1 MGLYEWREDQYN
13 EYVKGLLTER
23 NMLMKKEQLICRGC
37 GNGCFLEVVHDGD
50 TLIELAGNSCDGG
63 RRYATEQLLR
73 NYLQTVLPTVD
84 GREVQVISREK
95 VSQPI
100 RLRCLKALEG
110 IVLETPV
117 IKGEMVLCDAA
128 DTGVDIVA
136 AENLF

>member
-1 MGLYEWREDQYN
+1 
-13 EYVKGLLTER
+13 
-23 NMLMKKEQLICRGC
+23 MKKEQLVCRCC
-37 GNGCFLEVVHDGD
+37 GNGCFLEAVHDED
-50 TLIELAGNSCDGG
+50 RLIELTGNRCDGG

-73 NYLQTVLPTVD
+73 DFLKTTLRTND
-84 GREVQVISREK
+84 GRQVQVISREK
-95 VSQPI
+95 VSQQV

-128 DTGVDIVA
+128 DSGVDIIA

>member
-1 MGLYEWREDQYN
+1 MN
-13 EYVKGLLTER
+13 
-23 NMLMKKEQLICRGC
+23 MKKEQLTCRGC
-37 GNGCFLEVVHDGD
+37 GNGCFLEAVHDGD
-50 TLIELAGNSCDGG
+50 TLIELAGNCCDGG
-63 RRYATEQLLR
+63 RRYAEEQLLKS
-73 NYLQTVLPTVD
+73 YLQTVLPTAD

-128 DTGVDIVA
+128 DTGVDMIA

>member
-1 MGLYEWREDQYN
+1 M
-13 EYVKGLLTER
+13 
-23 NMLMKKEQLICRGC
+23 
-37 GNGCFLEVVHDGD
+37 
-50 TLIELAGNSCDGG
+50 
-63 RRYATEQLLR
+63 
-73 NYLQTVLPTVD
+73 QTVLPTVD
-84 GREVQVISREK
+84 GREVQVVSREK
-95 VSQPI
+95 VSQAI

>member
-1 MGLYEWREDQYN
+1 M
-13 EYVKGLLTER
+13 
-23 NMLMKKEQLICRGC
+23 MKKEKLICRGC
-37 GNGCFLEVVHDGD
+37 GNGCFLEAVYDED
-50 TLIELAGNSCDGG
+50 KLIALAGNRCDGG
-63 RRYATEQLLR
+63 RRYAAEQLLR
-73 NYLQTVLPTVD
+73 DYLRTALPTND

-128 DTGVDIVA
+128 DSGVDVIA

>member
-1 MGLYEWREDQYN
+1 MGLYEWMEDQYN

-23 NMLMKKEQLICRGC
+23 NMFMKKEQLLCRGC
-37 GNGCFLEVVHDGD
+37 GNGCFLEAVHDGD
-50 TLIELAGNSCDGG
+50 ILIELAGNSCDGG
-63 RRYATEQLLR
+63 RRYAAEQLLR

-84 GREVQVISREK
+84 GRGVQVISREK

-100 RLRCLKALEG
+100 RQRCLKALEG